1 VIKLTRL
8 NRSMVAINPDHISW
22 VDVNPDTT
30 LCLIGGE
37 KIIVR
42 ESLEEL
48 IDAVVTFRRLVRAG
62 LPEGVF
68 EGDPPSFADAAR
80 LRNVTRRSGRPDART
95 SAHPSSRYPNLP
107 ASGSNGSDR

>member
-8 NRSMVAINPDHISW
+8 NRSMVVINPDHISW
-22 VDVNPDTT
+22 IDVNPDTT

-48 IDAVVTFRRLVRAG
+48 IDAVVAYRRLLRMG
-62 LPEGVF
+62 LPDGAI
-68 EGDPPSFADAAR
+68 EGDPPPGAVAEAAR
-80 LRNVTRRSGRPDART
+80 LRAASRRSSYRPESRV
-95 SAHPSSRYPNLP
+95 SSHPSSSS
-107 ASGSNGSDR
+107 SGPHGIER

>member
-8 NRSMVAINPDHISW
+8 NRSMVVINPDHISW
-22 VDVNPDTT
+22 IDVNPDTT

-48 IDAVVTFRRLVRAG
+48 IDAVVAYRRLLRAG
-62 LPEGVF
+62 LPDGAI
-68 EGDPPSFADAAR
+68 EGDPPPGAVAEAAR
-80 LRNVTRRSGRPDART
+80 LRSSARRSYRPESRIST
-95 SAHPSSRYPNLP
+95 HPSST
-107 ASGSNGSDR
+107 GSNGGDR

>member
-8 NRSMVAINPDHISW
+8 NRSLVAINPDHISW
-22 VDVNPDTT
+22 IDVNPDTT

-48 IDAVVTFRRLVRAG
+48 IDLVVAFRRLVRAG
-62 LPEGVF
+62 LPDGAI
-68 EGDPPSFADAAR
+68 EGDPIPASVAEAGR
-80 LRNVTRRSGRPDART
+80 LRAVARRSYRPDTRPST
-95 SAHPSSRYPNLP
+95 HPTSRYPS
-107 ASGSNGSDR
+107 SGSNGSDR

>member
-1 VIKLTRL
+1 
-8 NRSMVAINPDHISW
+8 MVAINPDHISW

-37 KIIVR
+37 KLVVR

-62 LPEGVF
+62 LPEGAF
-68 EGDPPSFADAAR
+68 EGDPLPPALADVSRHRAAQ
-80 LRNVTRRSGRPDART
+80 RRSYGPEART
-95 SAHPSSRYPNLP
+95 SYRPEPRASAHPGPQGP
-107 ASGSNGSDR
+107 GGADR